1 MYTNDN
7 AGKEM
12 VHFIAES
19 RREQLQSEIKKAK
32 FLSLLLD
39 KFSDVANIDNE
50 MILAVWCDINGE
62 DEKVHTQMEYF
73 TIVQPQFCIAEGPL
87 KVLESALQRLY

>member
-39 KFSDVANIDNE
+39 GSSNIDNE

-62 DEKVHTQMEYF
+62 DKKVHTRIEYF
-73 TIVQPQFCIAEGPL
+73 TIVQPQFCTAEG
-87 KVLESALQRLY
+87 VF